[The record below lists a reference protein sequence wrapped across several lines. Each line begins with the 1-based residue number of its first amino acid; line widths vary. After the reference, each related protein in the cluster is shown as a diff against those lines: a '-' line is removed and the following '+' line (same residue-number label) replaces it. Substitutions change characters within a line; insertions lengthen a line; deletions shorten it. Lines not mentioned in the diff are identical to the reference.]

1 MFNLSYQHGCYEFYV
16 KRKGAERSLD
26 KMLQSIKH
34 KIEDAEYRKKS
45 AERDIE
51 RHTETLNKI
60 KSGDTSV
67 YL

>member
-1 MFNLSYQHGCYEFYV
+1 M
-16 KRKGAERSLD
+16 K
-26 KMLQSIKH
+26 QSIKH

-51 RHTETLNKI
+51 RHTETLLKI
-60 KSGDTSV
+60 EAGDTSV